1 MSLLLPEGMQTI
13 FLFTFSITHSQNQT
27 GPVRDT
33 FAAATPLVFNMKTQA
48 WQDTFE
54 ESTSTSTSA
63 SASVPASTST
73 HTSTST
79 STSKGPIIGG
89 VVGGLF
95 VLGLIA
101 GAFVCRR
108 RRNSRKKNNAVVE
121 GAKLP
126 GGGER
131 SFDIGQNHG
140 QTASGIHPNP
150 YPRPPG
156 SQNKLEMTS
165 GVPLRGPQVYPSNQN
180 GSYMWPKQPERSPQE
195 GYHM

>member
-1 MSLLLPEGMQTI
+1 M
-13 FLFTFSITHSQNQT
+13 
-27 GPVRDT
+27 
-33 FAAATPLVFNMKTQA
+33 FATPTPLVFNMKTQT
-48 WQDTFE
+48 WQATFDTPTSQNT
-54 ESTSTSTSA
+54 STATTTTSITNTPVTSPTSTSA
-63 SASVPASTST
+63 
-73 HTSTST
+73 

-101 GAFVCRR
+101 GALVYRSRR
-108 RRNSRKKNNAVVE
+108 DARKKNNAVVE